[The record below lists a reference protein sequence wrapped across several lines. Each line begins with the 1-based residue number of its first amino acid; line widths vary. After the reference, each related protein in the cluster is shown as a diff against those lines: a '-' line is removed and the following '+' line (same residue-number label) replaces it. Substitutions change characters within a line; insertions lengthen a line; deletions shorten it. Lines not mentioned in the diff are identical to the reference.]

1 MFRSLFD
8 FFQRIF
14 LASRGRPMA
23 LAILVWLLL
32 ADLASQ
38 AEGSDNEPPNALH
51 GAVSFFGAPFRSGRD
66 ALFDG
71 FQKLYPRQPQSAPVT
86 IVAID
91 EASLRQFGQWP
102 WPRNRTAALIDA
114 IAAHQPAAIGLDMY
128 MPEEDATSPAKTAGN
143 LPAGNDAL
151 ATALRQLPSHDAQ
164 MATALRNGPTVLG
177 AAGFGFKALST
188 RDGLRTV
195 PVAVQGSHDPLPHL
209 RNYPWVLASLPELQ
223 AAATGQAVL
232 TVELQGGLV
241 RRLPMVVAV
250 SGQVVPGL
258 AMEMLRVGTGSA
270 AITVTTDAHGVAQV
284 AVSEVTV
291 PTQANGEIWLHFAN
305 ARSGAARYL
314 SAATLLAGKADPDLL
329 AGKLVLLGLTGAGL
343 SDQRTTALGELVP
356 GIEIQA
362 QAIEALFDGR
372 MLLRP
377 WWMKWLEVLLAGMV
391 GGLLIWRMPRAAANP
406 GGALKAQPIAAKWLT
421 LALNLFI
428 TAAGF
433 GAFVTSGLLFDASA
447 VFIVLSS
454 VVGSLL
460 ASGFIEVNL
469 RNETMAQ
476 EQQRMREQEALA
488 AGERS
493 AAWRIQLGSLPTAE
507 LLANED
513 RVDIA
518 TLLKPAKDVGGDL
531 FDFFMI
537 DQHRLGFV
545 IGDVSGKGLPASI
558 FMAVTQTLTRAIAK
572 HVNAGPTIVAQL
584 ASAELDRMNP
594 ETLFVTMLLGV
605 LDLESGLL
613 TLVNAGHD
621 GPWLSRKDGTL
632 EHLDSPASAGGPPLC
647 MVDDYPYAAQQAHL
661 APGDALVMYTDGI
674 TEAMNAA
681 QEIYSAARLAHAL
694 QDADKLTAQ
703 EVVAHVQADVARH
716 VGGVEPSDDM
726 ALLVI
731 RWTPPEVNAR

>member
-1 MFRSLFD
+1 
-8 FFQRIF
+8 
-14 LASRGRPMA
+14 MA
-23 LAILVWLLL
+23 LAIVVWLVL

-38 AEGSDNEPPNALH
+38 ADWSANQPPQALH
-51 GAVSFFGAPFRSGRD
+51 GAVDFFGAPFRSGRE

-128 MPEEDATSPAKTAGN
+128 MPEEDATSPAKAADN
-143 LPAGNDAL
+143 LPAGHAAL
-151 ATALRQLPSHDAQ
+151 ATALRRLPSHDAQ
-164 MATALRNGPTVLG
+164 LATALRSVPSVLG

-188 RDGLRTV
+188 SEGLRSV
-195 PVAVQGSHDPLPHL
+195 PVAVEGSQDPLPHL
-209 RNYPWVLASLPELQ
+209 RSYPWVLASLPELQ
-223 AAATGQAVL
+223 AAASGQAVL

-241 RRLPMVVAV
+241 RRVPLVVAV

-270 AITVTTDAHGVAQV
+270 AITVKADANGVSQV
-284 AVSEVTV
+284 AVSQWTV
-291 PTQANGEIWLHFAN
+291 PTQANGEIWLHFGHAL
-305 ARSGAARYL
+305 SGAARYL
-314 SAATLLAGKADPDLL
+314 SAATVLSGRFDPDLL

-362 QAIEALFDGR
+362 QVIEALFDGR
-372 MLLRP
+372 MLQRP
-377 WWMKWLEVLLAGMV
+377 WWMKWLEVLLIGMV
-391 GGLLIWRMPRAAANP
+391 GGLLIWHMPRAASTP
-406 GGALKAQPIAAKWLT
+406 GTALKAQPIAAKWLT
-421 LALNLFI
+421 LALNLSI

-433 GAFVTSGLLFDASA
+433 GAFVFAGLLFDASA

-460 ASGFIEVNL
+460 ASGFIEINL
-469 RNETMAQ
+469 RNESMVQ

-493 AAWRIQLGSLPTAE
+493 AAWRIQLGSLPTVE
-507 LLANED
+507 LLANEE
-513 RVDIA
+513 RVDVA
-518 TLLKPAKDVGGDL
+518 TMLKPARDVGGDL

-572 HVNAGPTIVAQL
+572 HVNAGPITVAQL
-584 ASAELDRMNP
+584 ASAELARMNP

-605 LDLESGLL
+605 LDLESGQL

-621 GPWLSRKDGTL
+621 GPWLSRKDGSL
-632 EHLDSPASAGGPPLC
+632 EHLDSPANAGGPPLC
-647 MVDDYPYAAQQAHL
+647 MVDDYPYAAQQAQL
-661 APGDALVMYTDGI
+661 APGDTLVMYTDGI

-681 QEIYSAARLAHAL
+681 NEIYGVAQLAQAL
-694 QDADKLTAQ
+694 QGADKLGVR
-703 EVVAHVQADVARH
+703 EVVAHLQADVGRH
-716 VGGVEPSDDM
+716 VGGIDPSDDM

-731 RWTPPEVNAR
+731 RWTPLEVNAR